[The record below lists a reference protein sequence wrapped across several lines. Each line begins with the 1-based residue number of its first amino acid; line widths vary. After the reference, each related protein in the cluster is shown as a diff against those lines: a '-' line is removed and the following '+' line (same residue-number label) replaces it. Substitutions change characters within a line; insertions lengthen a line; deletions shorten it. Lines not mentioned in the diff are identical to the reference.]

1 MLTDILLFD
10 IVVIQWTS
18 LNYVSACFFLPGA
31 LKMLIWAIAF
41 KLKLHLAIKELCVL
55 FTAHHLFPLSFYISI
70 SAPHPSV
77 DSSRL
82 SCPRG
87 HHSVTGD

>member
-18 LNYVSACFFLPGA
+18 LNYVSDCFFLPGA

-41 KLKLHLAIKELCVL
+41 KLKLHLAIK
-55 FTAHHLFPLSFYISI
+55 
-70 SAPHPSV
+70 
-77 DSSRL
+77 
-82 SCPRG
+82 
-87 HHSVTGD
+87 